1 MLKIWE
7 RRNPKNLDLFELTG
21 GAVFDIYSW
30 YIVGA
35 GNGTLNMELI
45 EKENKLLGLDEKLK
59 PFKDKLKE
67 YLKEVVDNSIDNIQI
82 QHGD

>member
-1 MLKIWE
+1 
-7 RRNPKNLDLFELTG
+7 
-21 GAVFDIYSW
+21 
-30 YIVGA
+30 
-35 GNGTLNMELI
+35 MELI